1 MISED
6 VFGLVGVLRSRSNK
20 AKQTCLS
27 EVLLE
32 GVRLDLDQL
41 MIKQWQL
48 LRNVAAIPVA
58 EDFYKRAPQGGK
70 YL

>member
-6 VFGLVGVLRSRSNK
+6 VFGLVGVPSTRSSK

-48 LRNVAAIPVA
+48 VRNVAGIPAA
-58 EDFYKRAPQGGK
+58 EDSYERVPQGGK